1 MALQVINLKRD
12 KDKVLNA
19 FISDVLIQTNQN
31 LYARTTAQG
40 GSAEE
45 NAFVTAGN
53 NKMLNFGYF
62 PEAGVK
68 VKLTPNVRRL
78 GDGSEFQRGY
88 DFDFSIESIQMYS
101 RFQIEK
107 FKNELC
113 TINLHPLQYY
123 IKDVYI
129 QITVDDV
136 FDKDGNTKTIIS
148 GKKFVRN
155 IRDVYD
161 PNPWGDLS
169 YGNSPWAY
177 STPTTVPETAPETIH
192 HSVPVGVYDMVSN
205 RFESLRASLVGTPSE
220 ELGIDKLDLAV

>member
-12 KDKVLNA
+12 KSTVLDA
-19 FISDVLIQTNQN
+19 FISDVLINTNEN
-31 LYARTTAQG
+31 LYSTDVAWLA
-40 GSAEE
+40 
-45 NAFVTAGN
+45 AGN

-88 DFDFSIESIQMYS
+88 DFEFTIESIQMYS

-113 TINLHPLQYY
+113 TINLHPLNLY
-123 IKDVYI
+123 IKDIYV
-129 QITVDDV
+129 QISVDDV

-161 PNPWGDLS
+161 PNPWGS
-169 YGNSPWAY
+169 APAPWAFT
-177 STPTTVPETAPETIH
+177 TPTTVPETAPNTVN
-192 HSVPVGVYDMVSN
+192 HSAPVGTYDLVSN
-205 RFESLRASLVGTPSE
+205 RFESMRASLVGTPTE
-220 ELGIDKLDLAV
+220 ETGIDKLDVQV